1 MPTHII
7 QSRKELF
14 QHVQNRTPS
23 LPEIQP
29 STFDLPSY
37 QQAVDRFLQDGRY
50 RNLPPRTLAF
60 YEYHL
65 SGFQLFLLIK
75 DEPFTAASFIPLVQ
89 LMVKELR
96 DGGLAHMRGYL
107 NLRGEL
113 RITDYGKM
121 ARITGVRVSPHTFR
135 HTMAKMYIRNGGD
148 PFSNKYWATHRSKWC
163 IPTSG
168 SLATKLESSTSV
180 TVRWSI

>member
-1 MPTHII
+1 MSKIEPPL
-7 QSRKELF
+7 SPKS
-14 QHVQNRTPS
+14 N
-23 LPEIQP
+23 
-29 STFDLPSY
+29 
-37 QQAVDRFLQDGRY
+37 
-50 RNLPPRTLAF
+50 PPRLTCPAINKRWIAFCKMAATAICLLARLPF
-60 YEYHL
+60 
-65 SGFQLFLLIK
+65 
-75 DEPFTAASFIPLVQ
+75 EPFTAASFIPLVQ